1 MWATAS
7 AGGDVDTT
15 CAIVGGIVASRV
27 GTEGIPRLA
36 ARTPVLEHPHTAT
49 VADRRPW
56 DGHLVMSRLW
66 PWSAFVVKPTTPVS
80 SRPRI

>member
-1 MWATAS
+1 MRSPSPSGAPPGATALWATAS

-36 ARTPVLEHPHTAT
+36 ARTPVLEHPHTPQ
-49 VADRRPW
+49 R
-56 DGHLVMSRLW
+56 W
-66 PWSAFVVKPTTPVS
+66 PIAAPGTGTS
-80 SRPRI
+80 S